1 MFSPFKEGYS
11 DFFTEDDNK
20 ENDCIFM
27 NGFTSIFND
36 TDDEDDKTK
45 TDSSIKDFFKEYPL
59 PPLINKK
66 YTKRKHY
73 ISDKVGIYTI
83 EERKKRLS
91 RWRKKRLQNR
101 ENRKNKKIKYLVR
114 QKFANSRPRI
124 GGRFIK
130 MKK

>member
-11 DFFTEDDNK
+11 DFFEED
-20 ENDCIFM
+20 DCIFM
-27 NGFTSIFND
+27 NGFTSIFDD
-36 TDDEDDKTK
+36 TNDEDDETK
-45 TDSSIKDFFKEYPL
+45 TDNSIKDFFKENPL

>member
-11 DFFTEDDNK
+11 DFFKEDDNK

-27 NGFTSIFND
+27 NGFTSIFDD
-36 TDDEDDKTK
+36 TDDEDDETK
-45 TDSSIKDFFKEYPL
+45 TDNSIKDFFKENPL
-59 PPLINKK
+59 PPLIKK

-91 RWRKKRLQNR
+91 RWRKKRLQNK
-101 ENRKNKKIKYLVR
+101 KNKKFIYLVR
-114 QKFANSRPRI
+114 QQFANSRLRK
-124 GGRFIK
+124 GGRFI
-130 MKK
+130 

>member
-91 RWRKKRLQNR
+91 RWRK
-101 ENRKNKKIKYLVR
+101 IKYLVR
-114 QKFANSRPRI
+114 KKFADSRPRI